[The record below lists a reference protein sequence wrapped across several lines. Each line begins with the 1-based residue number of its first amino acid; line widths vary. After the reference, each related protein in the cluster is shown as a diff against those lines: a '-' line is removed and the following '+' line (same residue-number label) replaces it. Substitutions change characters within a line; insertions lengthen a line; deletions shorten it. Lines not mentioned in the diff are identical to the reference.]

1 MRLLGLSALTVIC
14 LMSMNNGT
22 KIPTEVIELNDRF
35 LEVMDKGFWF
45 VKFYAPWCAHCKRLL
60 PTWEHVG
67 HALAD
72 TDTGVKVAKIDC
84 TRFTSVSSKLR
95 INAYPTI
102 IFFRNGV
109 QIPYE
114 GERKKESLV
123 EFAIKSAGPIIG
135 NIESSSKL
143 SELRKSTDKDPIFVY
158 VDGDNREL
166 FQQYENVS
174 EKLFT
179 ETRFFRSRSTH
190 LPSTIQLKELPDVIV
205 FKDGSFQSFRQNGG
219 DYDLA
224 QWIKI
229 ERWPL
234 IPLVT
239 SSNVHVISE
248 DTDKILVLGLV
259 DMIERSNMSTESGK
273 FFKLF
278 KKAALLAEN
287 DQSTRS
293 RFKFGWMDGNSIAN
307 SVVMG
312 EMSIPGLLIFN
323 VSSYEFY
330 LLDDSPQKMTAQS
343 LLGGLQPIMNGE
355 ATALGGRSWPQRFRR
370 MGYEITK
377 NVYDMFYHQ
386 PILTMCLFGVPLAF
400 FSIITYSIC
409 SADFSV
415 DRDEV
420 FPSSDEEDGADENEL
435 EENEIEDQRT
445 DDDQPL
451 LRRRKS
457 YATGSESVMA
467 ERRQNESPIEP
478 ATIKQQILE
487 ALNSVRPTDHVN
499 FLVNRLVSV
508 DVETSKA
515 RNEVKTL
522 REQAKKSTLLEKK
535 LQTVEKA
542 LSKAELAKTK
552 LEELCR
558 QLNRS
563 KKEDAEA
570 NFQQL
575 KRMEQAHAE
584 SLDKFKSSIGDMQ
597 LSIEG
602 RKEQAQRME
611 DVEKLS
617 ASLADLSVEYEK
629 RLKELKNLYEEREHS
644 IKEMVAHKD
653 EELEHLRGEI
663 NGMKDKIQS
672 VFQEN
677 VDLKREL
684 MHNEEKVKKAIE
696 SDLMGRQTIE
706 SYGSKYKELLQTL
719 EQSNISF
726 DRARNDMTKMNGQLI
741 KLQGDSARY
750 KKQLQEKNEM
760 VLALSATKLEWEEE
774 RQKKDK
780 QIAQLQQLCRHLQ
793 KSNGKDV
800 KDAVPEPTEQSEA
813 TKDLV
818 SSVEEEAK

>member
-114 GERKKESLV
+114 GERKKGITGRIRHQKCRSDYWKHRKF
-123 EFAIKSAGPIIG
+123 EFQ
-135 NIESSSKL
+135 
-143 SELRKSTDKDPIFVY
+143 LRKSTDKDPIFVY

-355 ATALGGRSWPQRFRR
+355 ATALGG
-370 MGYEITK
+370 
-377 NVYDMFYHQ
+377 
-386 PILTMCLFGVPLAF
+386 
-400 FSIITYSIC
+400 
-409 SADFSV
+409 
-415 DRDEV
+415 
-420 FPSSDEEDGADENEL
+420 
-435 EENEIEDQRT
+435 
-445 DDDQPL
+445 
-451 LRRRKS
+451 
-457 YATGSESVMA
+457 
-467 ERRQNESPIEP
+467 
-478 ATIKQQILE
+478 
-487 ALNSVRPTDHVN
+487 
-499 FLVNRLVSV
+499 
-508 DVETSKA
+508 
-515 RNEVKTL
+515 
-522 REQAKKSTLLEKK
+522 
-535 LQTVEKA
+535 
-542 LSKAELAKTK
+542 
-552 LEELCR
+552 
-558 QLNRS
+558 
-563 KKEDAEA
+563 
-570 NFQQL
+570 
-575 KRMEQAHAE
+575 
-584 SLDKFKSSIGDMQ
+584 
-597 LSIEG
+597 
-602 RKEQAQRME
+602 
-611 DVEKLS
+611 
-617 ASLADLSVEYEK
+617 
-629 RLKELKNLYEEREHS
+629 
-644 IKEMVAHKD
+644 
-653 EELEHLRGEI
+653 
-663 NGMKDKIQS
+663 
-672 VFQEN
+672 
-677 VDLKREL
+677 
-684 MHNEEKVKKAIE
+684 
-696 SDLMGRQTIE
+696 
-706 SYGSKYKELLQTL
+706 
-719 EQSNISF
+719 
-726 DRARNDMTKMNGQLI
+726 
-741 KLQGDSARY
+741 
-750 KKQLQEKNEM
+750 
-760 VLALSATKLEWEEE
+760 
-774 RQKKDK
+774 
-780 QIAQLQQLCRHLQ
+780 
-793 KSNGKDV
+793 
-800 KDAVPEPTEQSEA
+800 
-813 TKDLV
+813 
-818 SSVEEEAK
+818 

>member
-1 MRLLGLSALTVIC
+1 
-14 LMSMNNGT
+14 
-22 KIPTEVIELNDRF
+22 
-35 LEVMDKGFWF
+35 
-45 VKFYAPWCAHCKRLL
+45 
-60 PTWEHVG
+60 
-67 HALAD
+67 
-72 TDTGVKVAKIDC
+72 
-84 TRFTSVSSKLR
+84 
-95 INAYPTI
+95 
-102 IFFRNGV
+102 
-109 QIPYE
+109 
-114 GERKKESLV
+114 
-123 EFAIKSAGPIIG
+123 
-135 NIESSSKL
+135 
-143 SELRKSTDKDPIFVY
+143 
-158 VDGDNREL
+158 
-166 FQQYENVS
+166 
-174 EKLFT
+174 
-179 ETRFFRSRSTH
+179 
-190 LPSTIQLKELPDVIV
+190 
-205 FKDGSFQSFRQNGG
+205 
-219 DYDLA
+219 
-224 QWIKI
+224 
-229 ERWPL
+229 
-234 IPLVT
+234 
-239 SSNVHVISE
+239 
-248 DTDKILVLGLV
+248 
-259 DMIERSNMSTESGK
+259 
-273 FFKLF
+273 
-278 KKAALLAEN
+278 
-287 DQSTRS
+287 
-293 RFKFGWMDGNSIAN
+293 
-307 SVVMG
+307 
-312 EMSIPGLLIFN
+312 
-323 VSSYEFY
+323 
-330 LLDDSPQKMTAQS
+330 
-343 LLGGLQPIMNGE
+343 
-355 ATALGGRSWPQRFRR
+355 

-522 REQAKKSTLLEKK
+522 REQAKKKY
-535 LQTVEKA
+535 TVGKEVTDRREGIEQ
-542 LSKAELAKTK
+542 SG
-552 LEELCR
+552 LCR

-780 QIAQLQQLCRHLQ
+780 QIAQLQQL
-793 KSNGKDV
+793 NGKDV

>member
-1 MRLLGLSALTVIC
+1 MRSLYLSVLIVIC
-14 LMSMNNGT
+14 LVSTNDGT

-35 LEVMDKGFWF
+35 LEVMDKGFWL

-84 TRFTSVSSKLR
+84 TRFASVSSKLR

-143 SELRKSTDKDPIFVY
+143 NELRKSTDKDPIFVY
-158 VDGDNREL
+158 IDGDDQEL

-190 LPSTIQLKELPDVIV
+190 LPSAIQLKELPDVIV
-205 FKDGSFQSFRQNGG
+205 FKDSSFQSYRQSGG

-239 SSNVHVISE
+239 ASNVHVISE

-278 KKAALLAEN
+278 KEAAVLTEN

-312 EMSIPGLLIFN
+312 EMSVPGLLIFN

-355 ATALGGRSWPQRFRR
+355 ATVLGGRSWSQRFRR

-420 FPSSDEEDGADENEL
+420 FPSSDEEDGADENDEL

-451 LRRRKS
+451 LRRRRS
-457 YATGSESVMA
+457 YATGSES
-467 ERRQNESPIEP
+467 EHEPEIE
-478 ATIKQQILE
+478 
-487 ALNSVRPTDHVN
+487 DH
-499 FLVNRLVSV
+499 
-508 DVETSKA
+508 
-515 RNEVKTL
+515 
-522 REQAKKSTLLEKK
+522 Q
-535 LQTVEKA
+535 
-542 LSKAELAKTK
+542 KAE
-552 LEELCR
+552 
-558 QLNRS
+558 
-563 KKEDAEA
+563 
-570 NFQQL
+570 
-575 KRMEQAHAE
+575 
-584 SLDKFKSSIGDMQ
+584 
-597 LSIEG
+597 
-602 RKEQAQRME
+602 
-611 DVEKLS
+611 
-617 ASLADLSVEYEK
+617 
-629 RLKELKNLYEEREHS
+629 
-644 IKEMVAHKD
+644 
-653 EELEHLRGEI
+653 
-663 NGMKDKIQS
+663 
-672 VFQEN
+672 
-677 VDLKREL
+677 
-684 MHNEEKVKKAIE
+684 
-696 SDLMGRQTIE
+696 
-706 SYGSKYKELLQTL
+706 
-719 EQSNISF
+719 
-726 DRARNDMTKMNGQLI
+726 
-741 KLQGDSARY
+741 
-750 KKQLQEKNEM
+750 
-760 VLALSATKLEWEEE
+760 
-774 RQKKDK
+774 
-780 QIAQLQQLCRHLQ
+780 
-793 KSNGKDV
+793 
-800 KDAVPEPTEQSEA
+800 
-813 TKDLV
+813 
-818 SSVEEEAK
+818 